1 MIIMKPID
9 KDAIIAEIER
19 LQNDIKA
26 TVINGRINKEQAEA
40 YKICVKLRSLV
51 EDTLE
56 VKDVKK
62 ETMSDDLEEAIGQSF
77 IYHESHG
84 DDFRSDKQIETAYIC
99 GFKTGAKWANEHS
112 IEVKEVDSDKELV
125 EEIYSHID
133 NIKDTADR
141 MACGNLMHHI
151 LDLIGLKHR

>member
-1 MIIMKPID
+1 MKPIN
-9 KDAIIAEIER
+9 KDSIIAEIER
-19 LQNDIKA
+19 LQNNIKA
-26 TVINGRINKEQAEA
+26 TAIDGRISKEQAEA
-40 YKICVKLRSLV
+40 YKVCVKLRSVV
-51 EDTLE
+51 EDIFE

-99 GFKTGAKWANEHS
+99 GFKTGAKWADEHL

-141 MACGNLMHHI
+141 MACGNLCTKI
-151 LDLIGLKHR
+151 LCTIGQSCE